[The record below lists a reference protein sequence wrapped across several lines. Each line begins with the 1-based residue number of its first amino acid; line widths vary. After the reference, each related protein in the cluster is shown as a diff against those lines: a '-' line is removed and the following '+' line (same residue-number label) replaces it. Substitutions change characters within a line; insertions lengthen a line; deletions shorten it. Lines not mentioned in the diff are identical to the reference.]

1 MKRRIALFLAA
12 ALALTSTAGCSVR
25 EKGIFVKNNGDL
37 VDVLIDGEA
46 SAGSNEIGRVVL
58 SVDGNPFLRKT
69 VDFNVSISDGKGFE
83 KTQTVYVFGASREK
97 ISFDYLADGDYTISV
112 SAEGFADYE
121 QTVSVLKNCC
131 TVKLSVGFNEGYAYE
146 KNGIHPGVL
155 LNGDTDGDGDIDPE
169 DKDILIDCIDG
180 KEASDMYFA
189 DLNGDGEINIVD
201 LALFAKSFGDLR
213 DTAAAVEKTIS
224 PFIIG
229 VSPADG
235 TKVEGNP
242 DELIK
247 GVGGVTLSPASGEI
261 SEDNPV
267 ALEFDISGSGSA
279 IIADGVVIETD
290 SDNPIDKAVVGISY
304 EENGEEHSIDV
315 PLTSGVEY
323 LLKESDVRAVRE
335 ADGSINVYL
344 GRQVAVKKVT
354 IKITAM
360 SNDNNLAK
368 ISSVEFVNG
377 MENRI
382 PEPSTDIPE
391 GLSAKA
397 GSESFALSWEPCI
410 NITGYEVKVQLGD
423 VSETFLTT
431 VPYASVTSFGGRG
444 LKNYT
449 TYKVSVQSVNG
460 AWTSGYC
467 RPIEVTPKP
476 LGPPDKP
483 DMVSAVGKYKS
494 IAVSWKNMDDTQS
507 YKLFYRVRNSGSE
520 FEMISDI
527 AENKYTITGL
537 DDLTE
542 YEIYVVGVN
551 EFGDSPESIHCAAK
565 TASLDSAEMPK
576 YNLINRDENGVPG
589 SSHITAAERIGA
601 SMVDSPL
608 DEGKEGTA
616 WGAVDNNAAS
626 YYSKPT
632 WDDGGFNNIGNNGL
646 FFTFDKAYK
655 LDTIAL
661 LPTDGMQYSYAKVRW
676 WNESGEAAVVSASVL
691 QQKDSEG
698 RTYYLLKLPEA
709 VTASKIQIGLAR
721 YLATSAYYLI
731 TVSEVYFYHYDELK
745 DEIMGLYTDDL
756 HTVLRDDVTQEVI
769 DELRERVNTPD
780 EFGEINPNLKML
792 LAELDTAEKI
802 LNDEKIGGVT
812 EVHNGISTNDA
823 NRGFGGLNAWQPLG
837 VVAAA
842 GDTVTVYVGHNT
854 GKTGD
859 NAALQLVATQYHAE
873 AAGVAKVVA
882 NLKVGANEIA
892 IPALNSSIDAETGG
906 ALYVQYTGSNQ
917 NDRYAVRVSGGAS
930 VPVLDLY
937 GVEDEN
943 VRLSRA
949 LEYIEALE
957 EYTAQ
962 MEQLHNDIHKN
973 SGNKY
978 SDFQYDEPNCILGAS
993 DIMLDTMMLSLPAS
1007 RIAAGFGS
1015 GALED
1020 KAETLL
1026 SGLKSMEDMMYLFY
1040 QHKGLNE
1047 SAPDSVNQIPK
1058 GHLNIRYQRMFS
1070 GAFMYASGNHIGIE
1084 WGSASGMVN
1093 CTPVAAD
1100 ESGRYVSGRYFG
1112 WGIAHEIGHCI
1123 NQGSYAVA
1131 EITNNYFAVLAQA
1144 KDSNDSVRFQYD
1156 NVFDKVTSGT
1166 KGSASNVFTQLGMY
1180 WQLHLAYDKGYNY
1193 KTYSDYGEQ
1202 LDNLFFARVD
1212 TYSRTPSAAPA
1223 PGGVS
1228 LTLSGGSDQ
1237 ILMRLACAAA
1247 EKDIL
1252 EFFRRWGK
1260 EPDSDTVAYAGQFEK
1275 ETRAIFFAN
1284 DDSRVYALEGSGSSL
1299 STDSSTQAVGTV
1311 SIGSSANAVT
1321 LSFDSVNIPA
1331 SDVLGFE
1338 IVRCT
1343 VSGGEV
1349 EAVPVGFTRGTS
1361 FTDTVNSMNNRTVF
1375 YKITLIDNYLN
1386 RSATVTSD
1394 TVKIQHEGY
1403 LDKSSWSISAEG
1415 LIAQGEVHE
1424 ADENMPCEETEDNP
1438 ALKAIDGDNGTSY
1451 TPEVSGDSAELVIC
1465 FNKLQT
1471 VSGVKIASGVG
1482 GAYEAYVLDGGEW
1495 KLAAEGT
1502 LSDSGIVYFANDD
1515 SMYVAVYST
1524 DSVKLVIKGQ
1534 SGGRI
1539 SIGEID
1545 VVGVTG
1551 DNVDMRRDETGAAAI
1566 GLLGTDYKFGTGEND
1581 VIPAGSLVFT
1591 GSYKGN
1597 PAYNTVLLYDENGN
1611 VVGGIDSEG
1620 NIKAQ
1625 QIILADVPESGNIAN
1640 VSNGTWIYWIE
1651 PEELSQMTV
1660 PAAVRAELYRVNN
1673 ALTNEGQ
1680 RLVSDSLLQ
1689 NVPDVLPEINFGE
1702 QAVQEASETTDSS
1715 AELEQ

>member
-1 MKRRIALFLAA
+1 MKKRIALFLAA
-12 ALALTSTAGCSVR
+12 ALALTSTAGCSA
-25 EKGIFVKNNGDL
+25 GGNDIFAMNDGDK
-37 VDVLIDGEA
+37 VDILINGEA
-46 SAGSNEIGRVVL
+46 NASRSEIGRIAVCIDGDPFLEKNIDFTASVSDGNGFEASQAL
-58 SVDGNPFLRKT
+58 SVSGTSKGKT
-69 VDFNVSISDGKGFE
+69 D
-83 KTQTVYVFGASREK
+83 
-97 ISFDYLADGDYTISV
+97 FDYLADGDYTLCV
-112 SAEGFADYE
+112 SAEGFAEYR
-121 QTVSVLKNCC
+121 QTVSVLKNCS
-131 TVKLSVGFNEGYAYE
+131 TVKLTVGFNEGYSYE
-146 KNGIHPGVL
+146 KDGLHPGVL
-155 LNGDTDGDGDIDPE
+155 LNGDVDADGDIDTE
-169 DKDILIDCIDG
+169 DKNVLIDCIDG
-180 KEASDMYFA
+180 KEISDTYFT
-189 DLNGDGEINIVD
+189 DINGDGKTDIAD
-201 LALFAKSFGDLR
+201 LAFFAKSFGDSR

-229 VSPADG
+229 VTPADG
-235 TKVEGNP
+235 TIIRG
-242 DELIK
+242 DTQELLK
-247 GVGGVTLSPASGEI
+247 GTGEITLSPNSGEI
-261 SEDNPV
+261 SENNPI
-267 ALEFDISGSGSA
+267 ALDFDFAGSGSA
-279 IIADGVVIETD
+279 IIADGIVIETD
-290 SDNPIDKAVVGISY
+290 SGNLIDKAVVSLSY
-304 EENGEEHSIDV
+304 EENGTEHTVDV
-315 PLTSGVEY
+315 PLTAGVEY
-323 LLKESDVRAVRE
+323 LLKESDVHAVRE
-335 ADGSINVYL
+335 ADGSIKVYL
-344 GRQVAVKKVT
+344 GQQIAVKKVT

-377 MENRI
+377 MESRI
-382 PEPSTDIPE
+382 PEPETDIPE
-391 GLSAKA
+391 NLSAKA
-397 GSESFALSWEPCI
+397 GSESFDLTWTPCV
-410 NITGYEVKVQLGD
+410 NITGYEVKVQLDD
-423 VSETFLTT
+423 VFETFLTT

-449 TYKVSVQSVNG
+449 TYTVSVQSVNG
-460 AWTSGYC
+460 AWRSGYC
-467 RPIEVTPKP
+467 QPIEVTPKP
-476 LGPPDKP
+476 NGPPDKP

-494 IAVSWKNMDDTQS
+494 IAVSWKDMDDTQS
-507 YKLFYRVRNSGSE
+507 YKLFYRVRNSGSP

-527 AENKYTITGL
+527 AENKYTVTGL

-565 TASLDSAEMPK
+565 TTNLDSAQMPK

-608 DEGKEGTA
+608 DEGKDGTA

-632 WDDGGFNNIGNNGL
+632 WDDGGFNNIGSNGL

-661 LPTDGMQYSYAKVRW
+661 LPTDGMQYSYAKVKW
-676 WNESGEAAVVSASVL
+676 WNESGEAAVISASIL

-721 YLATSAYYLI
+721 YLATSAYQLI
-731 TVSEVYFYHYDELK
+731 TVSEVYFYRYDELR
-745 DEIMGLYTDDL
+745 DEIMALYTDAL
-756 HTVLRDDVTQEVI
+756 HTVLRDDVTQETI
-769 DELRERVNTPD
+769 DVLREKVNAPD
-780 EFGEINPNLKML
+780 EFGEINPNLKVL

-812 EVHNGISTNDA
+812 EVHSGISTNDA
-823 NRGFGGLNAWQPLG
+823 GRGFGGLNAWQPLG
-837 VVAAA
+837 TVAAA

-859 NAALQLVATQYHAE
+859 NAALQLVVTQYHAE
-873 AAGVAKVVA
+873 AAGVAKAVA
-882 NLKVGANEIA
+882 NLKVGANEIT

-906 ALYVQYTGSNQ
+906 ALYVQYTGNNQ
-917 NDRYAVRVSGGAS
+917 NDRYAVRVSGGTN

-937 GVEDEN
+937 GVKDEN
-943 VRLSRA
+943 ERLSKA

-957 EYTAQ
+957 EYTAG

-973 SGNKY
+973 SENKY
-978 SDFQYDEPNCILGAS
+978 SDFEYDEMNCILGAS
-993 DIMLDTMMLSLPAS
+993 DIMLDAMMLSLPAS
-1007 RIAAGFGS
+1007 RIAAGLGS
-1015 GALED
+1015 GTLEE

-1026 SGLKSMEDMMYLFY
+1026 LGLKSMEDMMYLFY

-1047 SAPDSVNQIPK
+1047 SAPDAVNQIPK

-1093 CTPVAAD
+1093 CTPVTAD
-1100 ESGRYVSGRYFG
+1100 ESGKYLSGRYFG

-1123 NQGSYAVA
+1123 NQSSYAIA

-1144 KDSNDSVRFQYD
+1144 KDSNDSVRFKYD
-1156 NVFDKVTSGT
+1156 NVFAKVTSGT

-1180 WQLHLAYDKGYNY
+1180 WQLHLAYDKGYNF

-1223 PGGVS
+1223 PGGIA
-1228 LTLSGGSDQ
+1228 LTLSGSSDQ
-1237 ILMRLACAAA
+1237 ILMRLSCAAA

-1260 EPDSDTVAYAGQFEK
+1260 EPDSETIAYAGQFEK

-1299 STDSSTQAVGTV
+1299 STDSASDAIGNV
-1311 SIGSSANAVT
+1311 SISSSANTVN
-1321 LSFDSVNIPA
+1321 LNFNSVNIPT

-1343 VSGGEV
+1343 ISGGETQ
-1349 EAVPVGFTRGTS
+1349 EIPVGFTRGTS

-1386 RSATVTSD
+1386 RSASVTSD

-1415 LIAQGEVHE
+1415 LTAQGEIHE
-1424 ADENMPCEETEDNP
+1424 ADEYMPCEETEDNP
-1438 ALKAIDGDNGTSY
+1438 AIKAIDGDYGTLYAPRAS
-1451 TPEVSGDSAELVIC
+1451 TDSAELLIE

-1471 VSGVKIASGVG
+1471 VSGIKISSGTG
-1482 GAYEAYVLDGGEW
+1482 NAYEAYVLESGEW
-1495 KLAAEGT
+1495 ILAAEGT
-1502 LSDSGIVYFANDD
+1502 LSDTGIVYFANDD
-1515 SMYVAVYST
+1515 NMYVAAYST

-1534 SGGRI
+1534 SGSSI

-1545 VVGVTG
+1545 IVGVTG
-1551 DNVDMRRDETGAAAI
+1551 DNADFRRDDGGSAAI
-1566 GLLGTDYKFGTGEND
+1566 GLLGADYKFGEGEND

-1597 PAYNTVLLYDENGN
+1597 PAYNTVLLYDNNGSI
-1611 VVGGIDSEG
+1611 VGGIDGEG
-1620 NIKAQ
+1620 SIKAQ

-1651 PEELSQMTV
+1651 PDELSQMTL
-1660 PAAVRAELYRVNN
+1660 PTAVRAELYRVNN

-1680 RLVSDSLLQ
+1680 RLVSDTLLE
-1689 NVPDVLPEINFGE
+1689 NVPDTLPTINFGE
-1702 QAVQEASETTDSS
+1702 
-1715 AELEQ
+1715 